1 MESQEWCL
9 EYPRRVLEGP
19 SSGLKGQGRGL
30 GSGISLQ
37 YMACR
42 GIWKAKVEIRRAE
55 EGSGRRREGSGGPM
69 RGLDSAGGI

>member
-30 GSGISLQ
+30 GSGISLH
-37 YMACR
+37 
-42 GIWKAKVEIRRAE
+42 IWPVE
-55 EGSGRRREGSGGPM
+55 GFGRPRLRSGGPR
-69 RGLDSAGGI
+69 RGLEGAGRGPEGP